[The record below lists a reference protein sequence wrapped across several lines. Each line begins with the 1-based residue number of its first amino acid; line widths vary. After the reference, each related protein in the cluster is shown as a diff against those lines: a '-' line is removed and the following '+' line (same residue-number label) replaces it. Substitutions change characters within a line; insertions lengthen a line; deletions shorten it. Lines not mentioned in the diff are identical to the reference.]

1 MSCNKKHREK
11 MKPNIED
18 VLMYA
23 YKSPQCMRANFIN
36 MRPNFNWTNKKIQDS
51 KYLKESYNT
60 KLIKL
65 FKVSLY
71 C

>member
-1 MSCNKKHREK
+1 
-11 MKPNIED
+11 
-18 VLMYA
+18 
-23 YKSPQCMRANFIN
+23 
-36 MRPNFNWTNKKIQDS
+36 MRPNFNWPNKKIQDS